1 MTAKPFASL
10 QAVMDWIPLRPICK
24 ADDANAAA
32 KKVNIALMVV
42 MKKNVKPADTPD
54 SVHET
59 KPESLA
65 LRDRH

>member
-1 MTAKPFASL
+1 
-10 QAVMDWIPLRPICK
+10 MDWIPLRPICK